1 MESVQARP
9 ADGRELTPGLTS
21 AEAARRLTAEGRNE
35 TRPAAPIPVWSRIGR
50 QIADPLIVLLLA
62 SATVTAI
69 AGDVTDTSVIVLV
82 VVVNTIIGVAQEVRA
97 ERAIAVLRQLGAP
110 TSRVVR
116 DGRDQVV
123 TAAEI
128 VRGDVVRLASGDIV
142 PADIVIDD
150 AHVLKVDESALT
162 GESRPV
168 GRSVGQDLSAG
179 TVIAA
184 GRATGTVVR
193 TGPDS
198 ALGRI
203 VALTEQARSGAT
215 PLQRR
220 LARLG
225 RVLATWTV
233 ALSAIVTAVGIIRGR
248 PPLEMAI
255 VGVSLVVAAVPESLP
270 AVVTLALALGAR
282 RMAAEHALTRRLV
295 AVETLGS
302 VNVLVSDKTGTLTQ
316 GRMAV
321 QQAATIDGGRYTISG
336 DGYAPNGDV
345 RTDVTGDQALLA
357 AMSRAAV
364 LCNDAELVAP
374 KAGRTAWT
382 VAGEQLEGALVAFA
396 ERTGVGAERTRAAS
410 PRVSE
415 TPFDQRSRMMTT
427 EHAGPHKTHL
437 VVCKGAPEAVLRHDV
452 IDATDAE
459 INRLIAVA
467 TEFASTGL
475 RALAFAAGPV
485 GELRPVGVV
494 GVGDPVRDNAAD
506 VLRQLDEAGIRTVI
520 VTGDHPGTA
529 RHVAEDV
536 GIWRTGDVVVDC
548 TADDWALADMS
559 RVRIFARARPDHKL
573 AIVESLKSRG
583 ATVAV
588 TGDGVNDAPAL
599 RRADIGV
606 AMGGGTEVA
615 HQAARLV
622 LADDDLATVSS
633 AVGEGRRVYDNIRR
647 FLRYALSGGVAE
659 LATML
664 VGPLV
669 GLAIPILPAQILWI
683 NLLTHGLPGVAMGAE
698 PGAPDAMRRPPR
710 PADESVLA
718 AGLGRAVLGT
728 GLFIGAL
735 TLAVGVAA
743 AALSLPWQSLAFL
756 ALGFGQLGVALAVRA
771 PRRPGQDNP
780 WLGAAVALSAALML
794 GGVYV
799 PGLRHLLS
807 TEWVTPLQLA
817 VVLAVSTI
825 PGLVI
830 AVTHR
835 LRPTPA

>member
-1 MESVQARP
+1 VRAEP
-9 ADGRELTPGLTS
+9 THGRELTLGLTA
-21 AEAARRLTAEGRNE
+21 AEAAHRLNAEGRNE
-35 TRPAAPIPVWSRIGR
+35 TRPAAPVPLWSRVGR

-69 AGDVTDTSVIVLV
+69 AGDVTDTSVILLV
-82 VVVNTIIGVAQEVRA
+82 VVVNTIIGVVQEVRA
-97 ERAIAVLRQLGAP
+97 ERAIAALRQLGAP
-110 TSRVVR
+110 TCRVIR
-116 DGRDQVV
+116 DGRNEVV
-123 TAAEI
+123 AAAEI
-128 VRGDVVRLASGDIV
+128 VRGDVVQLGAGDIV
-142 PADIVIDD
+142 PADIVVDD

-162 GESRPV
+162 GESRSV
-168 GRSVGQDLSAG
+168 GRLAGQDLSAG

-193 TGPDS
+193 TGAES

-203 VALTEQARSGAT
+203 VALTEHARSGAT

-233 ALSAIVTAVGIIRGR
+233 ALSAIVTAVGVIRGR
-248 PPLEMAI
+248 PLLEMAI

-282 RMAAEHALTRRLV
+282 RMAAAHALTRRLV

-321 QQAATIDGGRYTISG
+321 QQAATLDGGRYTISG
-336 DGYAPNGDV
+336 DGYAPTGDV
-345 RTDVTGDQALLA
+345 RPDVPGDRELLA
-357 AMSRAAV
+357 AMGRAAV

-374 KAGRTAWT
+374 GAGRTDWT

-396 ERTGVGAERTRAAS
+396 ERTGVDAARTRAAS

-415 TPFDQRSRMMTT
+415 IPFDQRSRMMTT
-427 EHAGPHKTHL
+427 EHAGPHETRL
-437 VVCKGAPEAVLRHDV
+437 VVRKGAPEAVLRHDLV
-452 IDATDAE
+452 AATDAE
-459 INRLIAVA
+459 IDRLIAA
-467 TEFASTGL
+467 ASEFASTGL
-475 RALAFAAGPV
+475 RALAVAAGPV
-485 GELRPVGVV
+485 GALRPVGVV
-494 GVGDPVRDNAAD
+494 GVGDPVRENAGT

-536 GIWRTGDVVVDC
+536 GIWHAGDVIVDC
-548 TADDWALADMS
+548 TTDDWTLADMA

-622 LADDDLATVSS
+622 LADDDLATVSA

-698 PGAPDAMRRPPR
+698 PGAPGAMRRPPR
-710 PADESVLA
+710 PADESVLG

-728 GLFIGAL
+728 GFLIGACTL
-735 TLAVGVAA
+735 TVGVVAES
-743 AALSLPWQSLAFL
+743 LSMPWQSLAFL
-756 ALGFGQLGVALAVRA
+756 VLGFGQLGVALAVRA
-771 PRRPGQDNP
+771 PRRPGQGNP
-780 WLGAAVALSAALML
+780 WLGGAVALSAALML

-807 TEWVTPLQLA
+807 TESVAPAQLA
-817 VVLAVSTI
+817 VVLAISVI
-825 PGLVI
+825 PGAVI
-830 AVTHR
+830 ALTR
-835 LRPTPA
+835 RRRGRPA

>member
-1 MESVQARP
+1 MRAKPSA
-9 ADGRELTPGLTS
+9 GRELTLGLTA
-21 AEAARRLTAEGRNE
+21 AEAARRLTAGGPNE
-35 TRPAAPIPVWSRIGR
+35 TRPAAPVPIWSRVGR

-69 AGDVTDTSVIVLV
+69 AGDVTDTSVILLV
-82 VVVNTIIGVAQEVRA
+82 VVVNTVIGVVQEVRA
-97 ERAIAVLRQLGAP
+97 EHAIAALRQLGAP
-110 TSRVVR
+110 TCRVVR
-116 DGRDQVV
+116 DGRNQVV
-123 TAAEI
+123 AAAEI

-142 PADIVIDD
+142 PADIVVDD

-184 GRATGTVVR
+184 GRAIGTVVR

-198 ALGRI
+198 ALGQI
-203 VALTEQARSGAT
+203 VALTEHARSGAT

-282 RMAAEHALTRRLV
+282 RMAAAHALTRRLV

-302 VNVLVSDKTGTLTQ
+302 VDVLVSDKTGTLTQ

-321 QQAATIDGGRYTISG
+321 QRAATLDGGRYTISG
-336 DGYAPNGDV
+336 DGYAPTGDV
-345 RTDVTGDQALLA
+345 RTDVHGDRELLA

-374 KAGRTAWT
+374 GAGRTAWT

-415 TPFDQRSRMMTT
+415 IPFDQRSRMMTT
-427 EHAGPHKTHL
+427 EHAGPGGSHL
-437 VVCKGAPEAVLRHDV
+437 VVCKGAPEAVLHHDV
-452 IDATDAE
+452 VTATDAE
-459 INRLIAVA
+459 IDRLIAVA
-467 TEFASTGL
+467 GEFASTGL
-475 RALAFAAGPV
+475 RSLAIAAGPV
-485 GELRPVGVV
+485 GALRPVGVV
-494 GVGDPVRDNAAD
+494 GVGDPVRDNAAT
-506 VLRQLDEAGIRTVI
+506 VLRQLDAAGIRTVI

-529 RHVAEDV
+529 RHVAADV
-536 GIWRTGDVVVDC
+536 GIWHSGDVVVDC
-548 TADDWALADMS
+548 TSDDWTRADID

-698 PGAPDAMRRPPR
+698 PGAADAMRRPPR
-710 PADESVLA
+710 PADESVLG

-728 GLFIGAL
+728 GAL
-735 TLAVGVAA
+735 IAAGTLTVGVVAA
-743 AALSLPWQSLAFL
+743 SLSMPWQSLAFL
-756 ALGFGQLGVALAVRA
+756 VLGFGQLGVALAVRA
-771 PRRPGQDNP
+771 PRRPGQNNP

-807 TEWVTPLQLA
+807 TDAVAPAQLL
-817 VVLAVSTI
+817 VVLAVSAI
-825 PGLVI
+825 PGAVI
-830 AVTHR
+830 AVMRH
-835 LRPTPA
+835 LRSTSA